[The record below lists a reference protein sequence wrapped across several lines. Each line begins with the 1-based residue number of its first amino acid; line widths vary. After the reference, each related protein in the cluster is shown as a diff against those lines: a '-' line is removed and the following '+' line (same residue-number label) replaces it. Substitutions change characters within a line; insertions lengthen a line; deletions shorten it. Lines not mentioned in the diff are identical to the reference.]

1 MRKGACKVTDAQ
13 IKEMFAD
20 YGYERWWEEIHYPL
34 LSSRLLEKVDEDVLA
49 AFFESYA
56 FLAGEAYSFTE
67 FVVHFSIF
75 QRLYDNGISVVWR

>member
-1 MRKGACKVTDAQ
+1 VTGGQ

-20 YGYERWWEEIHYPL
+20 YGYERWWEEIYYPL
-34 LSSRLLEKVDEDVLA
+34 LSSRLLEEVDEEVLA

-56 FLAGEAYSFTE
+56 FPEGEAYSFTE

-75 QRLYDNGISVVWR
+75 QRLYDSGISAI